1 MSDRNGRNERDAER
15 EAGQPDPTHDTWSAW
30 LPQLDRE
37 TPLPQADAPP
47 ESAVPPAPASPL
59 PTVPQPPLP
68 QASRPPRPT
77 AASGWPPPPRPASG
91 LPPRSSAGAYPRMAP
106 PAAQVYSAPPPN
118 RLALAILCTIMCFT
132 PFGIV
137 AIVKATS
144 VRSKWAMGQ
153 FDEAYRASRSVKTW
167 CLLAALAWPGL
178 AIFFACT
185 GVLTHSL

>member
-1 MSDRNGRNERDAER
+1 MTAMSDRNGRDERDAER

-47 ESAVPPAPASPL
+47 GSAVPPAPTSPF

-68 QASRPPRPT
+68 QAS
-77 AASGWPPPPRPASG
+77 RPASG

-106 PAAQVYSAPPPN
+106 PAAQAYSAPPPN
-118 RLALAILCTIMCFT
+118 RLALAILCTVMCFT

-144 VRSKWAMGQ
+144 VRSKWAMGR

-185 GVLTHSL
+185 GMLTHSL